1 MQYGCHSRSCLYE
14 GNLKLTLPKLGFA
27 GIHIAGWGFR
37 FPTSTEA
44 LLWHICTI
52 YIIVAMTLYWLVD
65 TYTFQLHPVLRRCWK
80 AGLRRCKIMTGSDTT
95 DEKQPSA
102 LRVKAHAV
110 AEKIRNNS
118 PHKDADLYV
127 PLKSLIP
134 ITSVA
139 ALYCLAR
146 GYVVMDDLINLRLL
160 PVSAYASVNW
170 SAFIPHM

>member
-1 MQYGCHSRSCLYE
+1 MQYSRSCLYE

-27 GIHIAGWGFR
+27 GIHIAAWGFR

-52 YIIVAMTLYWLVD
+52 YTIVAMTLYWLVD
-65 TYTFQLHPVLRRCWK
+65 TYTFQLHPVLLRCWK

-118 PHKDADLYV
+118 PHKDADLYA

-139 ALYCLAR
+139 AIYCLAR
-146 GYVVMDDLINLRLL
+146 GYIVMDDLINLRLL
-160 PVSAYASVNW
+160 PASAYASVNW
-170 SAFIPHM
+170 SVFIPHVA